1 MKTKL
6 TSLIN
11 KAIVIFFCIV
21 INNNVI
27 LAQWPALSTPNI
39 QATSSAATGG
49 NLKDYWACSDG
60 KGGSYTLFTDDRQ
73 DPGGN
78 ESVYCQRIDNN
89 GNIKF
94 IANGI
99 VIAAIATADQDR
111 PKVTADGFYNAIAC
125 WQDDNSSPGNDD
137 IYVQKIDSNGNTLW
151 TVGGVL
157 ICSAIDVQDKTWIIS
172 DGMGGAIIAW
182 EDARTVGVEDIYAQ
196 RVNSAGVVQWTA
208 NGVVICNENNIQKE
222 IHLVSDGFGGAIITW
237 TDERA
242 GNKDIYA
249 QRINSAGVVQWSA
262 NGVAICTNASDQQ
275 TPKITPDGN
284 NGAIITW
291 SDMRGSGGKEDIY
304 VQRINSMGGVL
315 WTANGKVVC
324 NSINTQKKPMIAS
337 DSFGG
342 AVITWE
348 DKRTG
353 TEDIYVQRVDSNSIM
368 KWTLNGNVV
377 CGAANIQKAPDI
389 AQANFGKVLIVWED
403 SRTGGVEDI
412 YLQVVDSAG
421 TMLGTANGIAVC
433 TATDVQQKPFVF
445 KSGANDWITIW
456 KDGRNIPVTGK
467 TDLYAQGLNPT
478 IVPVLPIELISF
490 EANVNNQQVD
500 VKWITAS
507 EINNDIFTIEK
518 SKDAKNWEKVLTVKG
533 AGNSNQV
540 IEYFDVDYNPYIEIS
555 YYRLKQTDFNG
566 AYSYSNIVP
575 VKFEEINT
583 EGNINLFP
591 SPANV
596 GETVH
601 LVFKNIFE
609 SELLVV
615 LRDLKG
621 SEFYSK
627 VIVNIEVGKL
637 IGVPIDTN
645 IPSGVY
651 LITATSENQMYSQ
664 KLIIK

>member
-1 MKTKL
+1 M
-6 TSLIN
+6 
-11 KAIVIFFCIV
+11 
-21 INNNVI
+21 
-27 LAQWPALSTPNI
+27 
-39 QATSSAATGG
+39 
-49 NLKDYWACSDG
+49 
-60 KGGSYTLFTDDRQ
+60 
-73 DPGGN
+73 
-78 ESVYCQRIDNN
+78 
-89 GNIKF
+89 
-94 IANGI
+94 
-99 VIAAIATADQDR
+99 
-111 PKVTADGFYNAIAC
+111 
-125 WQDDNSSPGNDD
+125 
-137 IYVQKIDSNGNTLW
+137 
-151 TVGGVL
+151 
-157 ICSAIDVQDKTWIIS
+157 
-172 DGMGGAIIAW
+172 
-182 EDARTVGVEDIYAQ
+182 
-196 RVNSAGVVQWTA
+196 
-208 NGVVICNENNIQKE
+208 
-222 IHLVSDGFGGAIITW
+222 
-237 TDERA
+237 
-242 GNKDIYA
+242 
-249 QRINSAGVVQWSA
+249 
-262 NGVAICTNASDQQ
+262 
-275 TPKITPDGN
+275 
-284 NGAIITW
+284 
-291 SDMRGSGGKEDIY
+291 
-304 VQRINSMGGVL
+304 
-315 WTANGKVVC
+315 
-324 NSINTQKKPMIAS
+324 
-337 DSFGG
+337 
-342 AVITWE
+342 
-348 DKRTG
+348 
-353 TEDIYVQRVDSNSIM
+353 
-368 KWTLNGNVV
+368 
-377 CGAANIQKAPDI
+377 
-389 AQANFGKVLIVWED
+389 
-403 SRTGGVEDI
+403 
-412 YLQVVDSAG
+412 
-421 TMLGTANGIAVC
+421 
-433 TATDVQQKPFVF
+433 
-445 KSGANDWITIW
+445 
-456 KDGRNIPVTGK
+456 
-467 TDLYAQGLNPT
+467 YAQGLNPT

-627 VIVNIEVGKL
+627 VIVNIEDGKL